1 MRFRLENKEVDL
13 TQGKVYSL
21 DAQSDQSYDIRA
33 KTLQVME
40 MLVHNRDRVVTKQEL
55 LDSVWGDLVV
65 QEQVLVQSIKEVRDL
80 LGAGTIKTFPKLG
93 YRWVATIEVK
103 DTSSRLWVARKTNQ
117 LIVGTVLCLIVICGV
132 YLGVINST
140 SAQLL
145 PKVAFLPVE
154 NAMPDEIHDWV
165 PIKGMDQL
173 SRSLR
178 QQSELKV
185 SDVDDVLLAV
195 ERANKGSNSNAAFGP
210 HYFFQLQQRL
220 GAQLIVQ
227 TRLTGYPQDLQLH
240 YTLHSQFGP
249 QQGVVLASSVDN
261 AFDELIG
268 ILTHKF
274 GQAVQPSTEYY
285 HSAFSNQAFAKGVN
299 AYLQRDYDAAINLF
313 RSALIEQPDMLTAR
327 RYLAGSLANIY
338 ELEQALSILRGS
350 LKIADTSLSQKEHL
364 RANLMIGYLLIN
376 WPQDSDRQR
385 ELDKAEQYIS
395 RAKNLAQ
402 SSQDKLF
409 IAYSYEE
416 LGKIKR
422 LQGHYSEATRLL
434 LAALEYH
441 QSFHGR
447 YGQTAALIELA
458 RIAIAQEE
466 LEEAK
471 RYFAQAKQ
479 IADDSKA
486 HPNQIWV
493 LLAQADMYRD
503 LNEQT
508 LALEHAQ
515 QALEVAY
522 RADSP
527 LLIARVE
534 AWFAQVPIHTV
545 N

>member
-13 TQGKVYSL
+13 TQGKVCSL
-21 DAQSDQSYDIRA
+21 DSQSGQTYDIRA

-40 MLVHNRDRVVTKQEL
+40 MLVHNRDRIVTKQEL
-55 LDSVWGDLVV
+55 LDRVWGDLVV

-93 YRWVATIEVK
+93 YRWVATIEVIV
-103 DTSSRLWVARKTNQ
+103 TSSTLGISLKTNQ
-117 LIVGTVLCLIVICGV
+117 LIIGTILCVILVCSV

-140 SAQLL
+140 SSQL

-173 SRSLR
+173 SRALR

-185 SDVDDVLLAV
+185 SAVDDVLLAV
-195 ERANKGSNSNAAFGP
+195 ELANKESVTNASFGP
-210 HYFFQLQQRL
+210 QYFFQLQQRL

-261 AFDELIG
+261 AFNELIG

-299 AYLQRDYDAAINLF
+299 AYLQRDYNAAINLF
-313 RSALIEQPDMLTAR
+313 RSALIEQPDMLAAR
-327 RYLAGSLANIY
+327 RYLAGCLANVY

-376 WPQDSDRQR
+376 WPQGRDRQK
-385 ELDKAEQYIS
+385 ELDMAEQYIA
-395 RAKNLAQ
+395 RAKSLAQ

-447 YGQTAALIELA
+447 YGQTTALIELA

-466 LEEAK
+466 LGEAK
-471 RYFAQAKQ
+471 LYFAQAKQ

-493 LLAQADMYRD
+493 LLAQADMYRG

>member
-13 TQGKVYSL
+13 TRGKVRFL
-21 DAQSDQSYDIRA
+21 DVEPVQTFEIRA

-40 MLVHNRDRVVTKQEL
+40 VLVQNRERVVTKQEL
-55 LDSVWGDLVV
+55 LDSVWSDLVV

-80 LGAGTIKTFPKLG
+80 LGAETIKTFPKLG
-93 YRWVATIEVK
+93 YRWIAAIEIM
-103 DTSSRLWVARKTNQ
+103 DTSPRQMSLLKSIRFSIG
-117 LIVGTVLCLIVICGV
+117 LILCSALLCAV
-132 YLGVINST
+132 YFIFINSVA
-140 SAQLL
+140 SQL

-165 PIKGMDQL
+165 PIQGMDHL
-173 SRSLR
+173 SRTLS
-178 QQSELKV
+178 QQSELQV
-185 SDVDDVLLAV
+185 SAVDDVLLAID
-195 ERANKGSNSNAAFGP
+195 RINKVSLGP
-210 HYFFQLQQRL
+210 QYFFQLQQRL
-220 GAQLIVQ
+220 DAQLIVQ

-240 YTLHSQFGP
+240 YTLHSQLGP
-249 QQGVVLASSVDN
+249 QQGVILAPNIDN
-261 AFDELIG
+261 AFNELVD
-268 ILTHKF
+268 ILTQKF
-274 GQAVQPSTEYY
+274 GQSAQLSTNQY

-299 AYLQRDYDAAINLF
+299 AYLQRDYEAAITLF
-313 RSALIEQPDMLTAR
+313 RSALVEQPDMLAAR
-327 RYLAGSLANIY
+327 RYLAGSLANTY
-338 ELEQALSILRGS
+338 DFKQAISLLKGS
-350 LKIADTSLSQKEHL
+350 LKIADTSQSQKEHL

-376 WPQDSDRQR
+376 WPQGSDRQK
-385 ELDKAEQYIS
+385 ELDTAEQFIA
-395 RAKNLAQ
+395 RAKSLAQ

-422 LQGHYSEATRLL
+422 LQGHYSEATRWL

-441 QSFHGR
+441 QSFRGR

-458 RIAIAQEE
+458 RIAIAQKE

-471 RYFAQAKQ
+471 RYFTQAKQ

-508 LALEHAQ
+508 LASELAQ
-515 QALEVAY
+515 QALEIAY

-527 LLIARVE
+527 QLIARVE
-534 AWFAQVPIHTV
+534 AWFAHVPIHTV